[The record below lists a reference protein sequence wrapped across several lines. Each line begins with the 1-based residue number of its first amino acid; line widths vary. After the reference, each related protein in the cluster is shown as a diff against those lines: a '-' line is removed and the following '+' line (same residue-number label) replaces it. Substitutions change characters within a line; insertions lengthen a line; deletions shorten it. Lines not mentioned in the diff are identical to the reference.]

1 MSSRSFKVTKGHLK
15 VIQGHLK
22 VIQLKFCFY
31 TDFLSFSFSFFAFL
45 YFSLLFFVFLC
56 FLCFLC
62 FSLLFF
68 VFLCFLCFSLQ
79 NMENSKKL
87 FLNTGFVPP
96 FSPLKKSFLTRL
108 QAGHLRKNFF
118 LKEKRW
124 GTNPFFLWKKVQF
137 ALATLWGENG
147 EFWYIFGRGL
157 RLPLKVSGSHI
168 C

>member
-1 MSSRSFKVTKGHLK
+1 M
-15 VIQGHLK
+15 
-22 VIQLKFCFY
+22 FY
-31 TDFLSFSFSFFAFL
+31 TDFLSFSFCFFAFL

-56 FLCFLC
+56 FLCF
-62 FSLLFF
+62 SLFFF
-68 VFLCFLCFSLQ
+68 VFFSFLCFSLQ

-87 FLNTGFVPP
+87 FLNTRFVPP

-147 EFWYIFGRGL
+147 EIYYIFWWGL
-157 RLPLKVSGSHI
+157 GAPLKVPGSHI